1 MLLFYLLVGFFILS
15 AWDICAEHVCKQL
28 SLSFFFFFNPLTAR
42 IKRQIQLLTSP
53 TSDVKGQ
60 KPKTHIDTLTYPL
73 VFFFLLTQTSSY
85 LTFFPL
91 IQTDKFFLAFCPFF
105 VVFDVMFVTR
115 AFLQN
120 QHEDL
125 KRQYYD
131 LHEQHQV
138 QGKDHSRLLGEHKE
152 RYDKLQE
159 AKEIEVSQL
168 KGNDLCQVSANKHWM
183 KQCKYE
189 CKKVSFYY

>member
-1 MLLFYLLVGFFILS
+1 MS
-15 AWDICAEHVCKQL
+15 ACEISVQNLCANNYL
-28 SLSFFFFFNPLTAR
+28 SLFFSFFFKSSNSKNQTANTTPYKSNIRCWRSEAQNTHRYTHLSSGFLLPFNTDILIFNLSSSYPN
-42 IKRQIQLLTSP
+42 RQILPGL
-53 TSDVKGQ
+53 
-60 KPKTHIDTLTYPL
+60 
-73 VFFFLLTQTSSY
+73 
-85 LTFFPL
+85 
-91 IQTDKFFLAFCPFF
+91 CPFF

-138 QGKDHSRLLGEHKE
+138 QGKDHSRLLDEHKE

-168 KGNDLCQVSANKHWM
+168 KGNALCQVSANKHWM
-183 KQCKYE
+183 KQCEYE

>member
-1 MLLFYLLVGFFILS
+1 MQNL
-15 AWDICAEHVCKQL
+15 CANNY
-28 SLSFFFFFNPLTAR
+28 LSFFFLKNPLTAR

-85 LTFFPL
+85 LTFLPL

-168 KGNDLCQVSANKHWM
+168 KGNDLCQVSANKH
-183 KQCKYE
+183 
-189 CKKVSFYY
+189 